1 MPIAPFNASSSRA
14 SHGAQIAAINYF
26 KKIIT
31 KIIISTEDFPIYVYT
46 FEIVATFEVWVLSI
60 VYWVITIISEFQI
73 ARLSKYDDPRR

>member
-1 MPIAPFNASSSRA
+1 MPIAAFNASSSR
-14 SHGAQIAAINYF
+14 GAQIAAINYS

-60 VYWVITIISEFQI
+60 VY
-73 ARLSKYDDPRR
+73 